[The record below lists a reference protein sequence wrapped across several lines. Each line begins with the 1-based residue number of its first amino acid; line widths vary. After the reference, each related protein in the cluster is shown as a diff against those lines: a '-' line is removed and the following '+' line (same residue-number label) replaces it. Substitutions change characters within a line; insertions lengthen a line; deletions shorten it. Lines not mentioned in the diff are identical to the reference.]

1 MKTSPTNTN
10 NNHSHKQKEKPDTK
24 QHQNNSQETQ
34 YQPVLAKKVTPLR
47 IFVSSL
53 IGIASG
59 ILIGSLFWLLNFFA
73 IEKNG
78 DLGTALG
85 SFATAFLISILAG
98 FLIFVSVLI
107 YSILI
112 IKKPKIAKKFLI
124 LSLIIISLGLMLR
137 VLVIQSNNRII
148 QIYNKNQAAIK
159 AAQLATIRPIY
170 QQTANQDAAILFST
184 TPGANQIYKS
194 TVSNTGLSTNEVNTI
209 YCYIVPSINASSI
222 ISGLISGLNK
232 IPVYNGPLKLYHSAN
247 GDVASDSYSSDNSF
261 LQEKFMSTNKIDMNF
276 TISGNSVSNYTN
288 GKSDYSGVHSLKTS
302 NPNYY
307 PQANI
312 DIKINIPPL
321 NIDKCSLP
329 ASTTTQGSL
338 LVTAEFDLADNPAEI
353 YHY

>member
-1 MKTSPTNTN
+1 MIVKNKKKSLILN
-10 NNHSHKQKEKPDTK
+10 NIKIIRKKHNF
-24 QHQNNSQETQ
+24 SQF
-34 YQPVLAKKVTPLR
+34 PKKITLLR

-53 IGIASG
+53 IGIACG
-59 ILIGSLFWLLNFFA
+59 ILIGSIFWLLNFFA

-78 DLGTALG
+78 DLGSALG

-98 FLIFVSVLI
+98 FLIFVSVLV

-112 IKKPKIAKKFLI
+112 IKKPRIAKKFLI
-124 LSLIIISLGLMLR
+124 LSLIIVALGLMLR

-170 QQTANQDAAILFST
+170 QQTANQDAAILFSS
-184 TPGANQIYKS
+184 TPGASQIYKS
-194 TVSNTGLSTNEVNTI
+194 TVANTGLSNNEVNTI

-232 IPVYNGPLKLYHSAN
+232 IPVYNGPIKLYHSAN
-247 GDVASDSYSSDNSF
+247 GNAASDSNSSDNSL
-261 LQEKFMSTNKIDMNF
+261 LQDKFMSTNKIDMNF
-276 TISGNSVSNYTN
+276 TISGNSDTA
-288 GKSDYSGVHSLKTS
+288 HSLKTS
-302 NPNYY
+302 NPNFY

-312 DIKINIPPL
+312 NIKINIPPS

-329 ASTTTQGSL
+329 ASTITQGSM
-338 LVTAEFDLADNPAEI
+338 LVTAEFDLADNPAD
-353 YHY
+353 YFPSF